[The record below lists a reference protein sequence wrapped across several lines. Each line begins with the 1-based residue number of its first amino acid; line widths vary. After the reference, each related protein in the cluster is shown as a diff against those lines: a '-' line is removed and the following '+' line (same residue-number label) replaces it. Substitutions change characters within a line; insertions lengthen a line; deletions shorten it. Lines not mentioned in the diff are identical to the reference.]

1 MASQGLELPM
11 RPSSKDK
18 VDVTQGRVESRLVVP
33 AVVVDPTPD
42 VAIEHPGQV
51 VQRLVAAL
59 VERPASDRLSDGLES
74 FVACRGAEQDAE
86 CTPPASR
93 QSRPEPVAEKV
104 ERLVWV
110 ASAPIFVLAVDDFRL
125 LRMKRQSAV
134 SEPPLKRFAQRP
146 RLLLTVAVTYRIIG
160 IALEGDVR
168 IVTTHPYVERV
179 VEEEIRQEGTDHS
192 PNAKGNFCF
201 DRVIALDR
209 SRCVL
214 DLRLKR

>member
-59 VERPASDRLSDGLES
+59 VEGPASDRLSDRLES
-74 FVACRGAEQDAE
+74 FVACRGAEQAAE

-125 LRMKRQSAV
+125 L
-134 SEPPLKRFAQRP
+134 
-146 RLLLTVAVTYRIIG
+146 
-160 IALEGDVR
+160 
-168 IVTTHPYVERV
+168 
-179 VEEEIRQEGTDHS
+179 
-192 PNAKGNFCF
+192 
-201 DRVIALDR
+201 
-209 SRCVL
+209 
-214 DLRLKR
+214 